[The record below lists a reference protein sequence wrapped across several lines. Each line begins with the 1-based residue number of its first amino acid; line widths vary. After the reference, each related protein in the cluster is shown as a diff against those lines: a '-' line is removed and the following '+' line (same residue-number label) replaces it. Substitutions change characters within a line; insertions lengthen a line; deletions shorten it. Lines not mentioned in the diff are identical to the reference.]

1 MGENNA
7 STARR
12 GTASKDLFLSAAAIY
27 SSMFPSEFND
37 DSNPSED
44 EIIATVQVIYGIGW
58 KNHDSQQKP
67 DERGTASA
75 KIGEDIVIDQG

>member
-58 KNHDSQQKP
+58 KKHDSQQKP

-75 KIGEDIVIDQG
+75 KIGKDIVIDKG